1 MDVISIGFGN
11 FLNKNKIVS
20 VSNPNSAPMKK
31 LKEQLKRDG
40 KLIDATEGRKTRSII
55 VMDSGH
61 IVLSGLASA
70 TIAER
75 MDK

>member
-11 FLNKNKIVS
+11 FLNKNRIVS
-20 VSNPNSAPMKK
+20 VVNPNSAPMKK
-31 LKEQLKRDG
+31 LKEQLKKDS
-40 KLIDATEGRKTRSII
+40 KMIDATEGRKTRSII

>member
-31 LKEQLKRDG
+31 LKEQLKKDG
-40 KLIDATEGRKTRSII
+40 KMIDATEGKKTRSII

-75 MDK
+75 MNK

>member
-11 FLNKNKIVS
+11 FLNKNRIVS

-31 LKEQLKRDG
+31 LKEQLKKDG
-40 KLIDATEGRKTRSII
+40 KMIDATEGRKTRSII